1 MENNLL
7 FLKHLIK
14 NMHPE
19 WSDAQIEM
27 EAIRNSTTIDE
38 NEDDCLYCGS

>member
-1 MENNLL
+1 MENNLP

-14 NMHPE
+14 NTHPE

-27 EAIRNSTTIDE
+27 EAIRVLNSNDE
-38 NEDDCLYCGS
+38 EEEGCLYCGS

>member
-27 EAIRNSTTIDE
+27 EAVRVSSNTEEEDE
-38 NEDDCLYCGS
+38 GCLYCGS